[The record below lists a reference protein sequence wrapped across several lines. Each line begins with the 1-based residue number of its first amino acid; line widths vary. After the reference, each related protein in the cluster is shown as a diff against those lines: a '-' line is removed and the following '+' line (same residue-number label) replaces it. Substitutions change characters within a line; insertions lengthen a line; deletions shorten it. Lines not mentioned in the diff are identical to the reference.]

1 MSHETAFLFITFC
14 GLVGIFLRRNLLNI
28 VVSFLQIII
37 GLSALIITTDNF
49 LSDPNEEIS
58 YYFILLLAFAL
69 ILFIYAVV
77 LLLIRR
83 RSTVQVN
90 ELTELR
96 G

>member
-1 MSHETAFLFITFC
+1 MNAETTFLFITFC
-14 GLVGIFLRRNLLNI
+14 GLIGIFLRRNLLNI
-28 VVSFLQIII
+28 LVSFLQILCGIS
-37 GLSALIITTDNF
+37 GLIMSADNF
-49 LSDPNEEIS
+49 LSHQELS
-58 YYFILLLAFAL
+58 FYFILVFAFAL

>member
-1 MSHETAFLFITFC
+1 MSTETTFLFITFC
-14 GLVGIFLRRNLLNI
+14 GLIGIFLRRNLLNI

-37 GLSALIITTDNF
+37 GLTALIITTDNL
-49 LSDPNEEIS
+49 LSDSNQELS
-58 YYFILLLAFAL
+58 YYFILLFAL
-69 ILFIYAVV
+69 AIILFIYAVV

>member
-1 MSHETAFLFITFC
+1 MDTDIAVLFITFC

-28 VVSFLQIII
+28 IVSFLQIII
-37 GLSALIITTDNF
+37 GLSIMLITTNNF
-49 LSDPNEEIS
+49 FNNSIQELSFYLILVFA
-58 YYFILLLAFAL
+58 FII

-83 RSTVQVN
+83 RSTVHVN